1 MTADPPGPS
10 KKDFD
15 ARLREAQ
22 AKQAEQAERE
32 GATAPGS
39 RGSGLGFAF
48 RIGTE
53 LVVGLAVG
61 VGIGLGL
68 DHWLDTRPWFMIL
81 FFFLGAGAGM
91 LNVYRTVTG
100 IGHAVGYGKLDRAP
114 KSGAEGQAPPA
125 ASGGGEDESGK

>member
-15 ARLREAQ
+15 ARLRAAQ
-22 AKQAEQAERE
+22 AKQAKRGG
-32 GATAPGS
+32 GAAAGS

-53 LVVGLAVG
+53 LVAG
-61 VGIGLGL
+61 VVMGVAIGLGL
-68 DHWLDTRPWFMIL
+68 DYWLDTRPWFMIL

-91 LNVYRTVTG
+91 LNV
-100 IGHAVGYGKLDRAP
+100 
-114 KSGAEGQAPPA
+114 
-125 ASGGGEDESGK
+125 